1 VPDTPEQ
8 AAERQQRL
16 QAWQAQQNQPKP
28 MSDDEY
34 QHRLNQYKM
43 GGRGA
48 GYGFKP
54 RPEDEADAE
63 AARAKIFGNRP

>member
-1 VPDTPEQ
+1 
-8 AAERQQRL
+8 
-16 QAWQAQQNQPKP
+16 

-63 AARAKIFGNRP
+63 AARAKIFGSRP